1 VLVPVLNPRGAGLG
15 ATDVSADSC
24 LLPGFSW
31 LETSLCQLGIYDP
44 YGGIKAPPAPPLSQG
59 VPEGALEA
67 PYTVTTEAVE
77 RVQREGWQKYQQEL
91 LEFAAEQE
99 QRDVAWQ
106 ETQDRWKLSLGLG
119 LGTAAVLGGVL
130 LLVLLKK

>member
-1 VLVPVLNPRGAGLG
+1 
-15 ATDVSADSC
+15 
-24 LLPGFSW
+24 
-31 LETSLCQLGIYDP
+31 
-44 YGGIKAPPAPPLSQG
+44 
-59 VPEGALEA
+59 
-67 PYTVTTEAVE
+67 VTTEAVE

-106 ETQDRWKLSLGLG
+106 DTQDRWKLSLGLG